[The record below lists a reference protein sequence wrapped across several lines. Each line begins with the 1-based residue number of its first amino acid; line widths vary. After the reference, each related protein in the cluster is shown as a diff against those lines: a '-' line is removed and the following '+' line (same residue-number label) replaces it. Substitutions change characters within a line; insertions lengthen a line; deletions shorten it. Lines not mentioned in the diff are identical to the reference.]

1 MRRSRLRC
9 EPSEQDGTVKRLID
23 LGRFLIPRLQET
35 DPDMREA
42 IANVL
47 GAIGTE
53 TTLPA
58 LQAATKDSNGAVA
71 AAAKRAIA
79 RLQAPR

>member
-1 MRRSRLRC
+1 MAVPIHLV
-9 EPSEQDGTVKRLID
+9 E
-23 LGRFLIPRLQET
+23 LGSPVAGFLIPRLQET

-47 GAIGTE
+47 GAIGTD